1 MYERAL
7 AIKEKA
13 LGKDHP
19 DTASTLH
26 GLADVLERNGDDD
39 LIPTVTLTLLY
50 PQSQLQQSF
59 Q

>member
-19 DTASTLH
+19 DTDATLF
-26 GLADVLERNGDDD
+26 GLANVLERNIDDD
-39 LIPTVTLTLLY
+39 LIPTVTLTLL
-50 PQSQLQQSF
+50 
-59 Q
+59 

>member
-7 AIKEKA
+7 AIQEKA
-13 LGKDHP
+13 LGKDNP
-19 DTASTLH
+19 STAVTLH
-26 GLADVLERNGDDD
+26 GLANVLDRNVDD